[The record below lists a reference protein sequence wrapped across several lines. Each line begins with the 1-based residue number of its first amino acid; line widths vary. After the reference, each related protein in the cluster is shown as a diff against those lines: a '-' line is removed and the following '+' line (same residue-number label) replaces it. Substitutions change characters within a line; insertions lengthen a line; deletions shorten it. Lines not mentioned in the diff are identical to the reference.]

1 MQTYQANLLNSLTL
15 ILFGIWGYIDRDYSV
30 TALIPVFFGIL
41 LLLCNQGIKKENKI
55 ISHIAVAATLL
66 IVVALFITRM
76 EPTILEYKKEVY
88 NPSIRLFAMLLTGT
102 LAMIAFIKSFIQAR
116 KKS

>member
-1 MQTYQANLLNSLTL
+1 MLFLVVVSVLNAHPPIVNGLSPVTLTISL
-15 ILFGIWGYIDRDYSV
+15 
-30 TALIPVFFGIL
+30 ALY
-41 LLLCNQGIKKENKI
+41 KENKI

-66 IVVALFITRM
+66 ILVALFTTRM

-88 NPSIRLFAMLLTGT
+88 NSSIRLFAMLLTGT